1 MRKLIIAQARMTS
14 TRLPG
19 KVMKIVCGK
28 PLLEHFINRLKRVKY
43 ADQIVIATTIN
54 DIDNQIVD
62 LCKKLDISYYR
73 GSEED
78 VLGRYYEAAVEYG
91 GDIIIRITS
100 DCPVIDPE
108 VVDSLINFY
117 TNNIEKYDY
126 VSNTLKRT
134 YPQGMDSEIISFD
147 TLKEAHFNAYD
158 PFDREHVTPF
168 IKMRPQ
174 QFRLYNIL
182 YWTDMSRYRWT
193 LDTPEDLELI
203 SKIFDALFYQN
214 PSFSL
219 KDMLDQMERT
229 PEWETINAHVETKKY
244 GQ

>member
-1 MRKLIIAQARMTS
+1 MRKLIVAQARMTS

-28 PLLEHFINRLKRVKY
+28 PLLEHFINRLKRVKS

-134 YPQGMDSEIISFD
+134 YPKGMDTEIISFD
-147 TLKEAHFNAYD
+147 TLKDAHFNAYG
-158 PFDREHVTPF
+158 PFDREHVMPF
-168 IKMRPQ
+168 INMRPQ
-174 QFRLYNIL
+174 RFRLYNIL
-182 YWTDMSRYRWT
+182 YRTDMSRYRLT
-193 LDTPEDLELI
+193 VDTPDDLKLI
-203 SKIFDALFYQN
+203 TEIFEALYSEKPF
-214 PSFSL
+214 FSL
-219 KDMLDQMERT
+219 KDILDLMERN
-229 PEWETINAHVETKKY
+229 P
-244 GQ
+244 

>member
-1 MRKLIIAQARMTS
+1 VRKLIIVQARMTS

-19 KVMKIVCGK
+19 KVMKVVCGK
-28 PLLEHFINRLKRVKY
+28 PLLEHLIDRLKRVKY
-43 ADQIVIATTIN
+43 ADRIVIATTVN
-54 DIDNQIVD
+54 DTDNQIVN
-62 LCKKLDISYYR
+62 LCKKLDTLYYR

-91 GDIIIRITS
+91 GEVIIRITS

-108 VVDSLINFY
+108 VVDYLINFFA
-117 TNNIEKYDY
+117 NNIEKYDY
-126 VSNTLKRT
+126 VSNTLERS
-134 YPQGMDSEIISFD
+134 YPKGMDAEITSFD

-182 YWTDMSRYRWT
+182 YKADMSRYRWT
-193 LDTPEDLELI
+193 VDTPADLELI
-203 SKIFDALFYQN
+203 TKIYDALYYKN
-214 PSFSL
+214 PLFSL
-219 KDMLDQMERT
+219 NDILDLMTRN
-229 PEWETINAHVETKKY
+229 PEWEAINTHF
-244 GQ
+244 

>member
-1 MRKLIIAQARMTS
+1 MRKLIIVQARMTS

-43 ADQIVIATTIN
+43 ADQIVIATTVN
-54 DIDNQIVD
+54 DTDNIIVN
-62 LCKKLDISYYR
+62 LCKKLDTLYYR

-134 YPQGMDSEIISFD
+134 YPQGMDSDRIRHQISLILTPD
-147 TLKEAHFNAYD
+147 LLVCLKSNDIYSYLPGKECY
-158 PFDREHVTPF
+158 
-168 IKMRPQ
+168 K
-174 QFRLYNIL
+174 
-182 YWTDMSRYRWT
+182 
-193 LDTPEDLELI
+193 
-203 SKIFDALFYQN
+203 
-214 PSFSL
+214 
-219 KDMLDQMERT
+219 
-229 PEWETINAHVETKKY
+229 VETVAVSCL
-244 GQ
+244 

>member
-1 MRKLIIAQARMTS
+1 MRKLIIVQARMTS

-19 KVMKIVCGK
+19 KVMKIVCDK
-28 PLLEHFINRLKRVKY
+28 PLLEHLINRLRRVKY
-43 ADQIVIATTIN
+43 ADQVVIATTVN
-54 DIDNQIVD
+54 DTDNIIVN
-62 LCKKLDISYYR
+62 LCKELGTLYYR
-73 GSEED
+73 GSEGD
-78 VLGRYYEAAVEYG
+78 VLGRYYEAAVKYG

-108 VVDSLINFY
+108 VVDYLINFFA
-117 TNNIEKYDY
+117 NNIEKYDY
-126 VSNTLKRT
+126 VSNTLERS
-134 YPQGMDSEIISFD
+134 YPKGMDSEIFSFD
-147 TLKEAHFNAYD
+147 TLKEAHFNAHD
-158 PFDREHVTPF
+158 PFDRENVTPF
-168 IKMRPQ
+168 VKMRPQ

-182 YWTDMSRYRWT
+182 YRIDMSRYRWT

-229 PEWETINAHVETKKY
+229 PEWETINAHVGT
-244 GQ
+244 